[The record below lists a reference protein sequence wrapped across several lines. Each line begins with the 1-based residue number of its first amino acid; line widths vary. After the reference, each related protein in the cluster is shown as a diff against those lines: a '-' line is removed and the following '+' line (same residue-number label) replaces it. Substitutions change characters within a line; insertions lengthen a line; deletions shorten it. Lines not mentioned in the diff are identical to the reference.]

1 MKKQATA
8 VEQIDVNRRNNIA
21 SREHVEQI
29 GRDLAAQHGLADW
42 KIAVQGHN
50 TNPCLG
56 RCDFESEKFSIETYA
71 ADLMSEREVKGIWL
85 HEIAHAL
92 VGRGHDHD
100 AAWQAKCR
108 EIGGI
113 ESPSYTPE
121 QLKTVFL
128 NSRKMLAE
136 ILSLNSE
143 EIWEVQNVYSPVATA
158 RNAIAADH
166 SLRLVLAG
174 YKTLTQGE
182 PTVVVADSL
191 NLSNGSIA
199 AVKAW
204 NTMWRTSLARRKAIA
219 EEGCNE

>member
-1 MKKQATA
+1 MVT
-8 VEQIDVNRRNNIA
+8 
-21 SREHVEQI
+21 RERVEQI
-29 GRDLAAQHGLADW
+29 GRNLAAQHGSADW
-42 KIAVQGHN
+42 NVAVQGHN

-56 RCDFESEKFSIETYA
+56 RCDFEKAKLSIEVYA
-71 ADLMSEREVKGIWL
+71 ADLMSEDEVSGVWL

-92 VGRGHDHD
+92 VGQGHDHD
-100 AAWQAKCR
+100 AVWRAKCR
-108 EIGGI
+108 ELGGI
-113 ESPSYTPE
+113 ESPAYTPE
-121 QLKTVFL
+121 QLEAVFL
-128 NSRKMLAE
+128 SSRKMLTE

-143 EIWEVQNVYSPVATA
+143 EISEVRNVYSPIATA

-166 SLRLVLAG
+166 ALRLVLAG

-204 NTMWRTSLARRKAIA
+204 NTMWRGHSQEGRR
-219 EEGCNE
+219 

>member
-1 MKKQATA
+1 MATRER
-8 VEQIDVNRRNNIA
+8 VEQV
-21 SREHVEQI
+21 

-56 RCDFESEKFSIETYA
+56 RCDFENEKLSIEIYA
-71 ADLMSEREVKGIWL
+71 ADLMSEDEVKRIWL

-92 VGRGHDHD
+92 VGSNHDHD
-100 AAWQAKCR
+100 AVWRAQCR
-108 EIGGI
+108 ELGGI
-113 ESPSYTPE
+113 ESPAHTPE
-121 QLKTVFL
+121 QLDTVFL

-143 EIWEVQNVYSPVATA
+143 EFSEVRNVYSSIATA

-166 SLRLVLAG
+166 ALKLVLAG
-174 YKTLTQGE
+174 YKALTQGE

>member
-1 MKKQATA
+1 MKKQATT
-8 VEQIDVNRRNNIA
+8 VEQINFNRRNNMA
-21 SREHVEQI
+21 SREHIEQV
-29 GRDLAAQHGLADW
+29 GRDLAEQHGLAEW
-42 KIAVQGHN
+42 EIAVQGHN

-56 RCDFESEKFSIETYA
+56 RCNFESEKISIETYA
-71 ADLMSEREVKGIWL
+71 SDLMSEREVKGIWL

-92 VGRGHDHD
+92 VGPGHDHD
-100 AAWQAKCR
+100 AVWQAKCR

-113 ESPSYTPE
+113 ESPSYTPK

-128 NSRKMLAE
+128 NTRKMLAE

-182 PTVVVADSL
+182 PTAKAAESL
-191 NLSNGSIA
+191 NLAPGSIA
-199 AVKAW
+199 AMKAW
-204 NTMWRTSLARRKAIA
+204 NTMWRTALAKRKATY
-219 EEGCNE
+219 EEAYRG